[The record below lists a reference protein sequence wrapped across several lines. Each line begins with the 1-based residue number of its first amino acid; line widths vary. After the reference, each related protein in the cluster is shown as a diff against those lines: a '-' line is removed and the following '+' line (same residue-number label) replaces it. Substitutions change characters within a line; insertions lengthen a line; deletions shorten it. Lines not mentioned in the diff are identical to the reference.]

1 MTTPPLPRLRQV
13 ALLVPDLE
21 AALAEV
27 RTAFGATEGTRDPE
41 EMAALGFAH
50 EIVSFADTFL
60 ELCSPLPAETT
71 TPAQRLLERRGACG
85 YLLDV
90 QVPDLDAVVARAAEA
105 GVAPLFDEPFGA
117 GRISQWHPR
126 AMGTL
131 VELDEIDPPGSWHYA
146 PAIFERAATGVAT
159 DITGAEVAVTD
170 PEAVAATW
178 GRLLDVRPDGDE
190 LRLGPTTVRFVVG
203 DEGLRAVDVAAA
215 DPGRVGDVLTLAGV
229 EFRFVAEQA

>member
-1 MTTPPLPRLRQV
+1 VTTSPLPRLRQV

-27 RTAFGATEGTRDPE
+27 RAAFGATEGTRDPE
-41 EMAALGFAH
+41 EMAALGFEH
-50 EIVSFADTFL
+50 EIVSFTDTFL
-60 ELCSPLPAETT
+60 ELCSPLPSETT

-105 GVAPLFDEPFGA
+105 GIAPLFNEPFGA

-131 VELDEIDPPGSWHYA
+131 VELDEVAPPESWHYA
-146 PAIFERAATGVAT
+146 PEIFERAATDVAT
-159 DITGAEVAVTD
+159 DVVGAEVAVAD
-170 PEAVAATW
+170 PASVAATW
-178 GRLLDVRPDGDE
+178 GRLLDVRPDGE
-190 LRLGPTTVRFVVG
+190 TLRLGPSTVRFIEG
-203 DEGLRAVDVAAA
+203 DEGLRAVDVAAT
-215 DPGRVGDVLTLAGV
+215 DPARVGDVVRLSGV
-229 EFRFVAEQA
+229 EFRFVEGEA

>member
-1 MTTPPLPRLRQV
+1 MTVPPLPRLRQV

-21 AALAEV
+21 SALAEV
-27 RTAFGATEGTRDPE
+27 RAAFGATEGTRDPE
-41 EMAALGFAH
+41 EMAALGFEH

-60 ELCSPLPAETT
+60 ELCSPLPSETP

-105 GVAPLFDEPFGA
+105 GIDPLFDEAFGA

-131 VELDEIDPPGSWHYA
+131 VELDEVDPPASWHYA
-146 PAIFERAATGVAT
+146 PEIFERAATGVAT
-159 DITGAEVAVTD
+159 DVVGAEVAVAD
-170 PEAVAATW
+170 PATVAATW
-178 GRLLDVRPDGDE
+178 GRLLDVRPDGE
-190 LRLGPTTVRFVVG
+190 TVRLGPTTVRFVEG
-203 DEGLRAVDVAAA
+203 DEGLRVVDVAAA
-215 DPGRVGDVLTLAGV
+215 DPGRAGDVVTLSGV
-229 EFRFVAEQA
+229 DFRFVRRQA